1 MFLNTKLQS
10 REKPIKVAFIGCGK
24 FVSMFLAQYNQLQ
37 KITIDTIVDINIDNA
52 KKNCLKS
59 GLTTETV
66 NKINFVTTL
75 DEAIDRDVEVFI
87 EATGNPIIGTV
98 HAVKI
103 IKNKK
108 HIILVNV
115 EADVTCG
122 KYLADLAK
130 ENNVICS
137 MAYGDQPSLIIN
149 RVSLSFSLFSTL
161 ITLYLPRRKIYYVSK
176 NYYSIKSNADIR
188 VSKL

>member
-87 EATGNPIIGTV
+87 KTST
-98 HAVKI
+98 
-103 IKNKK
+103 
-108 HIILVNV
+108 
-115 EADVTCG
+115 
-122 KYLADLAK
+122 
-130 ENNVICS
+130 
-137 MAYGDQPSLIIN
+137 
-149 RVSLSFSLFSTL
+149 SLSIASSKVVTKFILLTVSVVKPLLRQFFLALSILIST
-161 ITLYLPRRKIYYVSK
+161 IVSIVIFC
-176 NYYSIKSNADIR
+176 N
-188 VSKL
+188 

>member
-10 REKPIKVAFIGCGK
+10 REKQIKVVFIGCGK

-59 GLTTETV
+59 GLTAETV
-66 NKINFVTTL
+66 DKINFVTTL

-98 HAVKI
+98 
-103 IKNKK
+103 
-108 HIILVNV
+108 
-115 EADVTCG
+115 
-122 KYLADLAK
+122 
-130 ENNVICS
+130 
-137 MAYGDQPSLIIN
+137 P
-149 RVSLSFSLFSTL
+149 VSYTHLTL
-161 ITLYLPRRKIYYVSK
+161 PTTPYV
-176 NYYSIKSNADIR
+176 
-188 VSKL
+188 